1 LTRSLLLERSVAL
14 PFGAQRPRICSVP
27 PYVSSAGDEAIE
39 LARLAGLELD
49 EWQQFVLRESLGERP
64 DGKWAAP
71 TVGLVVGRQNG
82 KNAILEARELA
93 GLFLLGEKLI
103 IHTAHEQKTASE
115 HFRRVLNR
123 IKGTPQLAGRM
134 LKSIAGKGS
143 EGIELEDG
151 ARIFFSTR
159 TGGGGRGLTVDL
171 MVYDEA
177 MHLTEDERSALT
189 PTRAALSMHG
199 NIQTWYTGSAVDRQ
213 NPKHDGGPLTQVR
226 DRGLSG
232 ADKVAYFEWSAPGD
246 DPAAVSDDV
255 ASDPEMWA
263 FANPGLG
270 VRISHEWV
278 EHERTVEM
286 GARGFAVE
294 RLSIGDWPDPNAV
307 SQDKIPLEAWSALVD
322 ASSRRAGPVCFVFD
336 VSPDGASAAIA
347 VGGHRRDGLE
357 HVEIVEHRPGTAWL
371 EERLVELVERHE
383 PDVIECDGRGPAAEF
398 IGKLA
403 NRGVTVGAVDA
414 AEHAQACQSLLG
426 AVEAG
431 SFRHLGT
438 PELAAALRGASVR
451 KLVDAWAWSRSAS
464 SADIC
469 PLVAFTLARRRA
481 ELMRDSVYEGR
492 GALGITLDD

>member
-1 LTRSLLLERSVAL
+1 LTRSLQLERSAAL
-14 PFGAQRPRICSVP
+14 PLGAQRPRICSVP
-27 PYVSSAGDEAIE
+27 SYVSSAGDEAIA

-49 EWQQFVLRESLGERP
+49 DWQQFVLRESLGERP
-64 DGKWAAP
+64 DGKWSAP

-93 GLFLLGEKLI
+93 GLFLLGERLI
-103 IHTAHEQKTASE
+103 IHSAHEQKTATE

-123 IKGTPQLAGRM
+123 IKSTPQLAKRL
-134 LKSIAGKGS
+134 LKPTAGKGS
-143 EGIELEDG
+143 EAIELLDG

-189 PTRAALSMHG
+189 PTMAAQSMHG
-199 NIQTWYTGSAVDRQ
+199 NIQTWYTGSAVDQQ
-213 NPKHDGGPLTQVR
+213 NPKHDGRPLTQVR
-226 DRGLSG
+226 DRGRNG
-232 ADKVAYFEWSAPGD
+232 GDKVAYFEWSAPGD
-246 DPAAVSDDV
+246 DPGQVTEDV
-255 ASDPEMWA
+255 AADPKMWSL
-263 FANPGLG
+263 ANPGLG

-294 RLSIGDWPDPNAV
+294 RLSIGDWPDPNAG
-307 SQDKIPLEAWSALVD
+307 SQDKISLEAWAGLTD
-322 ASSRRAGPVCFVFD
+322 TSSRRSGPVCFVFD
-336 VSPDGASAAIA
+336 VSPDGSSAAIA

-371 EERLVELVERHE
+371 EDRLVELDERHE
-383 PDVIECDGRGPAAEF
+383 PEAIECDGRGPAAEF
-398 IGKLA
+398 IKKLA
-403 NRGVTVGAVDA
+403 NRGVTVEPVDA
-414 AEHAQACQSLLG
+414 GEHAQACQSLLG
-426 AVEAG
+426 AVEAK

-438 PELAAALRGASVR
+438 PELAAALKGASVR

-464 SADIC
+464 AADIC

-481 ELMRDSVYEGR
+481 ELMRDSVYESR
-492 GALGITLDD
+492 GALSITLD